1 MYAFL
6 YIGIMAAAI
15 ICNELYPN
23 KYVDNLNLVMVLFYT
38 FIGIFS
44 AITSPNEKRYEEMKD
59 FPADKLAKVKRRFN
73 WIYSVS
79 FANVAL
85 TFVLGFWLRGIF
97 LMVAAFGFVAANTS
111 LIKKLEGK

>member
-1 MYAFL
+1 
-6 YIGIMAAAI
+6 MAATI
-15 ICNELYPN
+15 IWNELDPN

-44 AITSPNEKRYEEMKD
+44 AITSPNEKSYNEMKD
-59 FPADKLAKVKRRFN
+59 FSADKLVKVKKRFN

-97 LMVAAFGFVAANTS
+97 LMFAAFGFVVANTA
-111 LIKKLEGK
+111 LLKKLEGK